1 MRELD
6 KDVALVGVDLLLKQV
21 GEAARH
27 AWAGAAHDAFS
38 CGSGMGGS
46 ST

>member
-21 GEAARH
+21 GEAA
-27 AWAGAAHDAFS
+27 A
-38 CGSGMGGS
+38 CMGRS